1 MKNILEQNT
10 KENTKECMGCC
21 KDFIRLKRFFYGF
34 FFFFHV
40 KNAMIHLLEMFQNIK
55 IIEDQ

>member
-10 KENTKECMGCC
+10 KENTKECMGCY
-21 KDFIRLKRFFYGF
+21 KEFIRLKRFFYGF
-34 FFFFHV
+34 FFHF

-55 IIEDQ
+55 IIGDQ